1 MSDAK
6 FNAMTPEQRL
16 IAINVD
22 ISTHDQFS
30 RLAGVTCL
38 GRDIV
43 VAGMPTA
50 ATDGEDV
57 WFGLEFMLAQNR
69 KQLRWVKLHE
79 TFHKSLR
86 HCVEYQDV
94 CMHEKEASNIA
105 MDYVV
110 NSLIEQIDPDHK
122 FIEHPATIDILLH
135 KKYYD
140 WSFIAVLKDLLKN
153 AKPKQEPQQPDGSGR
168 GNPTDGGD
176 KPINGKGGKEF
187 FDPDGKKIGESFDEH
202 KRNPKTGKALDDLKR
217 DIDDGNQQGKMLQE
231 KIAGRGSM
239 GGKLDN
245 AMQKRDTNWRQYI
258 WQFFT
263 EITEGDEHSRFCPPN
278 KRMLPFCIMPSH
290 FSEATGEII
299 IACDMSGSMMGIYP
313 TVLGEIAR
321 ICENVNPESVRV
333 IWWED
338 SVAGEQVFK
347 QHQYQGIG
355 KLLQPVGG
363 GGTRVSCVVEY
374 IEEKKYKPKAVVY
387 LTDGYIE
394 SNYRLPEAPVL
405 FGVVDNDNFV
415 ASKGKTVRIYS

>member
-1 MSDAK
+1 MSDVK

-57 WFGLEFMLAQNR
+57 WFGLEFLLAQNR

-122 FIEHPATIDILLH
+122 FIEHPATIQILLH

-153 AKPKQEPQQPDGSGR
+153 AKPKPKQPQPQ
-168 GNPTDGGD
+168 GNPTEGGD
-176 KPINGKGGKEF
+176 EGTGKGGKEF

-202 KRNPKTGKALDDLKR
+202 KRNPKTGKELDDLKR
-217 DIDDGNQQGKMLQE
+217 DIDDGNHQGKMLQE

-245 AMQKRDTNWRQYI
+245 AMQKRDTNCVS
-258 WQFFT
+258 T
-263 EITEGDEHSRFCPPN
+263 
-278 KRMLPFCIMPSH
+278 
-290 FSEATGEII
+290 
-299 IACDMSGSMMGIYP
+299 SGSSLLRSPRVTSTHGSAHP
-313 TVLGEIAR
+313 TNVCCRSASCPRTSLSLRAR
-321 ICENVNPESVRV
+321 SSSRAICPAR
-333 IWWED
+333 
-338 SVAGEQVFK
+338 
-347 QHQYQGIG
+347 
-355 KLLQPVGG
+355 
-363 GGTRVSCVVEY
+363 
-374 IEEKKYKPKAVVY
+374 
-387 LTDGYIE
+387 
-394 SNYRLPEAPVL
+394 
-405 FGVVDNDNFV
+405 
-415 ASKGKTVRIYS
+415 